1 MGAGAASFKGRNG
14 QGGVMQ
20 AEIKSAD
27 LVTLDGPILLFGGPY
42 SNLQAVEALARF
54 AKERG
59 IDGSAM
65 ICTGDIVAYCG
76 APRES
81 VSAIRALGCAVVAGN
96 CELQLASG
104 AEDCGCGFAPGSSC
118 DMLSG
123 AWYAHAAQ
131 QLDADAK
138 AWMGALPDVATFGHQ
153 GERYGVIHGGVRDV
167 ARFIWSESAEA
178 VFEEEWQ
185 ALEKV
190 VGPVDHIIAGHSGL
204 PFIRDTKRGRWINAG
219 VIGMPPHDGGQQSR
233 FAVLDGGEVTFQ
245 RLSYDVAGAVADMER
260 AGLPRAYSHALQSG
274 YWPSEDV
281 LPPGLRVP
289 SLARG

>member
-1 MGAGAASFKGRNG
+1 
-14 QGGVMQ
+14 MQ
-20 AEIKSAD
+20 AKINCAE
-27 LVTLDGPILLFGGPY
+27 LGVLDGPLLLFGGPY
-42 SNLQAVEALARF
+42 SNLHAVEALTDF
-54 AKERG
+54 AAPHG
-59 IDGSAM
+59 IGGDQM

-76 APRES
+76 APSES
-81 VSAIRALGCAVVAGN
+81 VAAIRALGCAVVAGN

-123 AWYAHAAQ
+123 AWYAHAAS
-131 QLDADAK
+131 QLDAEAK
-138 AWMGALPDVATFGHQ
+138 TWMGSLPDVAVFQHQ
-153 GERYGVIHGGVRDV
+153 GQRYGVIHGGVCDV

-185 ALEKV
+185 ALEEV
-190 VGPVDHIIAGHSGL
+190 TGPVDHIIAGHSGL
-204 PFIRDTKRGRWINAG
+204 PFIRKTARGRWINAG
-219 VIGMPPHDGGQQSR
+219 VIGMPPHDGGQQTR
-233 FAVLDGGEVTFQ
+233 VAVLDGGEVRFH
-245 RLSYDVAGAVADMER
+245 RLSYDMAGAVADMTK
-260 AGLPRAYSHALQSG
+260 AGLPRAYADALQSG

>member
-1 MGAGAASFKGRNG
+1 M
-14 QGGVMQ
+14 
-20 AEIKSAD
+20 
-27 LVTLDGPILLFGGPY
+27 
-42 SNLQAVEALARF
+42 
-54 AKERG
+54 
-59 IDGSAM
+59 
-65 ICTGDIVAYCG
+65 
-76 APRES
+76 
-81 VSAIRALGCAVVAGN
+81 VAGN

-104 AEDCGCGFAPGSSC
+104 AEDCGCGFAPGSNC

-131 QLDADAK
+131 ALAAEAK
-138 AWMGALPDVATFGHQ
+138 TWMGSLPDVTVFQHHGQ
-153 GERYGVIHGGVRDV
+153 RYGVIHGGVRNV

-185 ALEKV
+185 ALEEI

-204 PFIRDTKRGRWINAG
+204 PFIRETPRGRWINAG
-219 VIGMPPHDGGQQSR
+219 VIGMPPHDGAQQTR
-233 FAVLDGGEVTFQ
+233 VALLDGGEVTFH
-245 RLSYDVAGAVADMER
+245 RLSYDVAGAVADMAK
-260 AGLPRAYSHALQSG
+260 AGLPRAYADALQSG

>member
-1 MGAGAASFKGRNG
+1 
-14 QGGVMQ
+14 MQ
-20 AEIKSAD
+20 AKINWAD
-27 LVTLDGPILLFGGPY
+27 LQVLDGPLLLFGGPY
-42 SNLQAVEALARF
+42 SNLQAVEALADF
-54 AKERG
+54 AAARG
-59 IDGSAM
+59 IGGDQM
-65 ICTGDIVAYCG
+65 ICTGDMVAYCG
-76 APRES
+76 APSGS
-81 VSAIRALGCAVVAGN
+81 VAAIRALGSAVVAGN

-131 QLDADAK
+131 ALAAEAK
-138 AWMGALPDVATFGHQ
+138 TWMGSLPDVAVFQHHGQ
-153 GERYGVIHGGVRDV
+153 RYGVIHGGVRDV

-185 ALEKV
+185 ALEEV

-204 PFIRDTKRGRWINAG
+204 PFIHETPRGRWINAG
-219 VIGMPPHDGGQQSR
+219 VIGMPPHDGAQQTR
-233 FAVLDGGEVTFQ
+233 VAVLDGGEVTFH
-245 RLSYDVAGAVADMER
+245 RLSYDVAGAVADMAK
-260 AGLPRAYSHALQSG
+260 AGLPRAYADALQSG

>member
-1 MGAGAASFKGRNG
+1 
-14 QGGVMQ
+14 MQ
-20 AEIKSAD
+20 AKINWAE
-27 LVTLDGPILLFGGPY
+27 LGVLDEPLLLFGGPC
-42 SNLQAVEALARF
+42 SNLQAVEALADF
-54 AKERG
+54 AAARG
-59 IDGSAM
+59 VGEDQM

-76 APRES
+76 APSES
-81 VSAIRALGCAVVAGN
+81 VAAIRALGCAVVAGN

-104 AEDCGCGFAPGSSC
+104 AEDCGCGFAPGSNC

-131 QLDADAK
+131 ALAAEAK
-138 AWMGALPDVATFGHQ
+138 TWMGSLPDVAVFQHHGQ
-153 GERYGVIHGGVRDV
+153 RYGVIHGGVRDV

-185 ALEKV
+185 ALEEV
-190 VGPVDHIIAGHSGL
+190 VGPVDHIIGGHSGL
-204 PFIRDTKRGRWINAG
+204 PFIHETPRGRWINAG
-219 VIGMPPHDGGQQSR
+219 VIGMPPHDGAQQSR
-233 FAVLDGGEVTFQ
+233 VALLDGGDVTFH
-245 RLSYDVAGAVADMER
+245 RLSYDVAGAVADMAK
-260 AGLPRAYSHALQSG
+260 AGLPRAYAHALQSG

>member
-1 MGAGAASFKGRNG
+1 
-14 QGGVMQ
+14 MQ
-20 AEIKSAD
+20 AKINWAD
-27 LVTLDGPILLFGGPY
+27 LGVLDGPLLLFGGPY
-42 SNLQAVEALARF
+42 SNLQAVKALAAF
-54 AKERG
+54 AAARDVPG
-59 IDGSAM
+59 GQM

-76 APRES
+76 APSEG
-81 VSAIRALGCAVVAGN
+81 VAAIRALGCAVVAGN

-123 AWYAHAAQ
+123 AWYTHAAQ
-131 QLDADAK
+131 ALAAEAK
-138 AWMGALPDVATFGHQ
+138 TWMGALPDVAVFQHQ
-153 GERYGVIHGGVRDV
+153 GQRYGVIHGGVRDV

-185 ALEKV
+185 ALEEV
-190 VGPVDHIIAGHSGL
+190 VGPVDPIIAGHSGL
-204 PFIRDTKRGRWINAG
+204 PFIHETPRGRWINAG
-219 VIGMPPHDGGQQSR
+219 VIGMPPHDGAQQTR
-233 FAVLDGGEVTFQ
+233 VAVLDGGEVTFH
-245 RLSYDVAGAVADMER
+245 RLSYDVAGAVADMAK
-260 AGLPRAYSHALQSG
+260 AGLPRAYADALQSG